1 MRRVATVLMAGGC
14 ILAGALAWGAA
25 APAGGAVVMPARG
38 AVGPAREAA
47 ALAAGA
53 GTRRVAFAGY
63 TIDVPAGWPVY
74 RLARDPYRC
83 VRYDQNAVY
92 LGQPGAN
99 QQCPAHL
106 AGRVA
111 TLSLA
116 KAHLTVSERRQ
127 LPPGGAVAWDSADH
141 EMGALLPRPALSITA
156 TYGAAKGQIKDI
168 LATLRRAATG
178 QLVGIALVRGA
189 LLQGPL
195 AGLSGAGRQ
204 AAPRAGLAAAGAGLL
219 PGQPARGHPHK
230 RHHKCHYRCCHH
242 RLCHP

>member
-116 KAHLTVSERRQ
+116 KAHLTGSERRQ

-156 TYGAAKGQIKDI
+156 TYGAAKGQIKGI

-178 QLVGIALVRGA
+178 QLVGIALVRGGDPPGTPRWPTA
-189 LLQGPL
+189 RFL
-195 AGLSGAGRQ
+195 RH
-204 AAPRAGLAAAGAGLL
+204 RAGAMLVPGAL
-219 PGQPARGHPHK
+219 PQG
-230 RHHKCHYRCCHH
+230 
-242 RLCHP
+242 